1 MNYFVIVGD
10 SEVFSVIWK
19 TARIG
24 KVWDPDKDDV
34 NPEPLVTRLWSRD
47 GSAKIKEE
55 RDSEEIPG
63 GYQQNVFVKSSL
75 NINIHLKPDHM
86 IDVDKSLSFFLYLD
100 GVSISI
106 DPTQTI

>member
-1 MNYFVIVGD
+1 MNEILIVGD

-24 KVWDPDKDDV
+24 KVWDPDKNDV
-34 NPEPLVTRLWSRD
+34 NPEPLVTRLGPRD

-63 GYQQNVFVKSSL
+63 GYQQNVLVKSL
-75 NINIHLKPDHM
+75 FK
-86 IDVDKSLSFFLYLD
+86 
-100 GVSISI
+100 
-106 DPTQTI
+106 